1 MLRNR
6 FKVREN
12 STANVGSILLAAL
25 LFGLAAGFP
34 AGYFARQLYAESP
47 ESNLASLQQR

>member
-1 MLRNR
+1 MLSNR

-12 STANVGSILLAAL
+12 STVNVGSILAAAL
-25 LFGLAAGFP
+25 IFGLAAGFP

-47 ESNLASLQQR
+47 DSNLASLQQK

>member
-6 FKVREN
+6 FKFRGH
-12 STANVGSILLAAL
+12 STANVGRILLAAL
-25 LFGLAAGFP
+25 IFGLAAGFP

-47 ESNLASLQQR
+47 DSNLASLQQK